1 MEGMLFWIEADAIIR
16 ERTVGQKSLDD
27 FCQAFF
33 ASSGNPRR
41 PLGFTRSDVVE
52 SLQSIV
58 QHDWDGLIVR
68 RVEALVDQFDPAVVE
83 AVGYA
88 IEYTDEEP
96 TIPEDT
102 FRRIK
107 GVDALDSIGVVFED
121 DGTINDVLLDSPAH
135 AANLGPGM
143 KVMGVNGS
151 AWSENRMRDA
161 ISMSTAKGQ
170 LELLVVNGDSIE
182 THLVRYDGGTRYI
195 TLVEKKGSKNWLKEM
210 VKPRP

>member
-1 MEGMLFWIEADAIIR
+1 
-16 ERTVGQKSLDD
+16 
-27 FCQAFF
+27 
-33 ASSGNPRR
+33 
-41 PLGFTRSDVVE
+41 
-52 SLQSIV
+52 
-58 QHDWDGLIVR
+58 LIVR